1 MNPQSRRQFLTRSA
15 GAALGAAALAPFAAH
30 PAHAAPTNNKWD
42 EEVDVI
48 VVGTGIAGTIA
59 AIAAAEKGSKVLML
73 EKMSFPGGT
82 SLVSGL
88 DFACVGSPL
97 QKEKGVKDAP
107 ELLAGDMAKVS
118 GGFGSYERALLM
130 AQTTARVEAFLT
142 AHGVKWDG
150 RLLKLGGHSVARGL
164 SAQGGGAGML
174 SALWSWMKAH
184 SDIQIRTK
192 CRAEEV
198 LLNEKGEAS
207 GLRVREGYV
216 FSRNADDDWAN
227 STGVMKTIR
236 ARQAVVFAT
245 GGYAQDKAFRSSE
258 VPFLAEI
265 GRAHV

>member
-15 GAALGAAALAPFAAH
+15 GAALGAAALAPFAAQS
-30 PAHAAPTNNKWD
+30 AHAAPADRKWD

-118 GGFGSYERALLM
+118 GGF
-130 AQTTARVEAFLT
+130 
-142 AHGVKWDG
+142 
-150 RLLKLGGHSVARGL
+150 
-164 SAQGGGAGML
+164 
-174 SALWSWMKAH
+174 
-184 SDIQIRTK
+184 
-192 CRAEEV
+192 
-198 LLNEKGEAS
+198 
-207 GLRVREGYV
+207 
-216 FSRNADDDWAN
+216 
-227 STGVMKTIR
+227 
-236 ARQAVVFAT
+236 
-245 GGYAQDKAFRSSE
+245 
-258 VPFLAEI
+258 
-265 GRAHV
+265 